1 MGRIVDL
8 CGEIAA
14 AVEEGADGFVLSP
27 EAWAQLRE
35 DWPEEDIQDGINLVT
50 DSFFQ
55 AELVEA
61 ADSLSARLVE
71 ILGAYGEEKAFS
83 RAVGAYGEEKAF
95 SRAASGQATL
105 DIDVIRQLAHR
116 LEQLEEILEAFR
128 DDEPPDRQGF
138 DALQRRLMEEAT
150 PRTEGTVQDTGRC
163 EGDVSR
169 SVPGAGFGARLVRAD
184 GAAAAA
190 PGPRAGRR
198 YPAHLAVLTES
209 GPRSVVPWC

>member
-1 MGRIVDL
+1 MGRIVEL

-61 ADSLSARLVE
+61 ADSLSARLLE
-71 ILGAYGEEKAFS
+71 IL
-83 RAVGAYGEEKAF
+83 GAYGEEKAF

-105 DIDVIRQLAHR
+105 DIEAIRQLAHR
-116 LEQLEEILEAFR
+116 VEQLEEILEAFR

-138 DALQRRLMEEAT
+138 DALQRRLI
-150 PRTEGTVQDTGRC
+150 D
-163 EGDVSR
+163 
-169 SVPGAGFGARLVRAD
+169 FGIEDEMRPD
-184 GAAAAA
+184 GANPDGKA
-190 PGPRAGRR
+190 PPVGDD
-198 YPAHLAVLTES
+198 
-209 GPRSVVPWC
+209 

>member
-14 AVEEGADGFVLSP
+14 AVEEGADGYVLSP
-27 EAWAQLRE
+27 GAWAQPRE

-83 RAVGAYGEEKAF
+83 RA
-95 SRAASGQATL
+95 ASGQAVL
-105 DIDVIRQLAHR
+105 DIEVIRQLAHR
-116 LEQLEEILEAFR
+116 IEQLEEILEAFR
-128 DDEPPDRQGF
+128 DDEPPDRRGF
-138 DALQRRLMEEAT
+138 DALQSRLINLGIEDEMGANGAEPDGEPA
-150 PRTEGTVQDTGRC
+150 PV
-163 EGDVSR
+163 GD
-169 SVPGAGFGARLVRAD
+169 D
-184 GAAAAA
+184 D
-190 PGPRAGRR
+190 
-198 YPAHLAVLTES
+198 
-209 GPRSVVPWC
+209 

>member
-14 AVEEGADGFVLSP
+14 AVEEGADGYVLSP
-27 EAWAQLRE
+27 GAWAQLRE

-83 RAVGAYGEEKAF
+83 RA
-95 SRAASGQATL
+95 ASGQATL
-105 DIDVIRQLAHR
+105 DIEAIRQLAHR

-128 DDEPPDRQGF
+128 DDEPPDRRGF
-138 DALQRRLMEEAT
+138 DALQRRLINLGIEDEMG
-150 PRTEGTVQDTGRC
+150 P
-163 EGDVSR
+163 
-169 SVPGAGFGARLVRAD
+169 D
-184 GAAAAA
+184 GAEPDGEPA
-190 PGPRAGRR
+190 PARDDD
-198 YPAHLAVLTES
+198 
-209 GPRSVVPWC
+209 